1 MNTVAPGPIAD
12 TDAGTWFP
20 ENDLKPEAIRKM
32 AAEAKMKNLAGNV
45 EDVADAVLLLVS
57 EHARWITGQ
66 YIAVSGGVTE

>member
-1 MNTVAPGPIAD
+1 MNTVAPGPTAE

-20 ENDLKPEAIRKM
+20 DNDLKPEVFRRM
-32 AAEAKMKNLAGNV
+32 AAEARMEKLAGTV

-66 YIAVSGGVTE
+66 YVAVSGGITE